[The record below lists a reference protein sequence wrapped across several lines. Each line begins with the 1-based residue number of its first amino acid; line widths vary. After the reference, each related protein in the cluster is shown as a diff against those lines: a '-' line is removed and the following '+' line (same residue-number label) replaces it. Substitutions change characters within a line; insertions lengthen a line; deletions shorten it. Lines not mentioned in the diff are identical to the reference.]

1 MSMPIDLENL
11 PDTPGLDLWREG
23 AVLWIRLN
31 RPERRNAIDLHSRD
45 VLRALLWDLNTD
57 PSVRAVVLTGV
68 GRDYCTGADV
78 VASDPNATGATP
90 PDDNSGAAAWM
101 LDYRFPTQ
109 GFQEMFKQLWELEKP
124 VVSAVNGNVAGI
136 GWMFALLADLVVAS
150 ESARWTHVF
159 TRRGMMPHAGDPF
172 FLPRVLPHHVL
183 NEIAFLSDP
192 VTSEQLRV
200 WGAVNRVVPADQVE
214 QTARELADRLAAG
227 PTRSIGQAKRL
238 YRRSSV
244 SDMATA
250 FAEEQTTSALLS
262 LTHDRV
268 EGMQAFVEGRAA
280 EFTGE

>member
-1 MSMPIDLENL
+1 
-11 PDTPGLDLWREG
+11 
-23 AVLWIRLN
+23 
-31 RPERRNAIDLHSRD
+31 
-45 VLRALLWDLNTD
+45 
-57 PSVRAVVLTGV
+57 
-68 GRDYCTGADV
+68 
-78 VASDPNATGATP
+78 VASDPAATGATP
-90 PDDNSGAAAWM
+90 PDEKSGAAAWM

-109 GFQEMFKQLWELEKP
+109 GFQDMFKQLWELEKP
-124 VVSAVNGNVAGI
+124 VVSAVNGTVAGI

-214 QTARELADRLAAG
+214 QTARELANRLASG
-227 PTRSIGQAKRL
+227 PTRSLGQAKRL

-250 FAEEQTTSALLS
+250 FAEEQATSALLS
-262 LTHDRV
+262 LTHDRL
-268 EGMQAFVEGRAA
+268 EGMQAFMQGRAA